1 MIEMYQNL
9 TRKCSWKNKKIKLR
23 KHTNLQQWRGGTIAR
38 KLAPAHY
45 LVTAKICTNGK
56 IWRFTQPS
64 SPTKIKGGCLEG
76 KPIHF
81 LAKKNFSIYFHL
93 PIVIEGGCFGQRRQV
108 ERRKSSG
115 KWELLNS
122 SSSPSSAL
130 SPLATGSHLFFS
142 GFRPSCPPMVMA
154 APSPS
159 PTLTIHQ
166 PLPCADMWPKT
177 NYASSITWV
186 FYQGYPSSTIHTA
199 KSHKW
204 WLYFTNSLNFLN
216 LDLKRWISV
225 THLVLQHCVTTGG
238 TCQLETKPSQSNW
251 ANIVRKIFSNIY
263 KYFPM
268 WGVSDFTISVSCRW
282 LNHLFPEISI
292 PWKIPLAE
300 ILKNKF
306 PLRQNYHN
314 GIFDSDDESADQSL

>member
-1 MIEMYQNL
+1 MFL
-9 TRKCSWKNKKIKLR
+9 KKKTFLR

-76 KPIHF
+76 KPTHF
-81 LAKKNFSIYFHL
+81 LAKKTFWTYFHL
-93 PIVIEGGCFGQRRQV
+93 SIVIEGGCFGQRRQV

-115 KWELLNS
+115 KWELHN

-159 PTLTIHQ
+159 PTLTITYHHHHHHHHLRSPSTSRFHVRTCDQ
-166 PLPCADMWPKT
+166 KLTTRSPSLGCFIKATPHPP
-177 NYASSITWV
+177 SILQKATSD
-186 FYQGYPSSTIHTA
+186 GYI
-199 KSHKW
+199 
-204 WLYFTNSLNFLN
+204 LQFT
-216 LDLKRWISV
+216 V
-225 THLVLQHCVTTGG
+225 
-238 TCQLETKPSQSNW
+238 
-251 ANIVRKIFSNIY
+251 
-263 KYFPM
+263 
-268 WGVSDFTISVSCRW
+268 
-282 LNHLFPEISI
+282 
-292 PWKIPLAE
+292 
-300 ILKNKF
+300 
-306 PLRQNYHN
+306 
-314 GIFDSDDESADQSL
+314 

>member
-1 MIEMYQNL
+1 MSAPPLPLFCPLSSCYWQPPL
-9 TRKCSWKNKKIKLR
+9 LLR
-23 KHTNLQQWRGGTIAR
+23 IPTFLPTNGDAGTITITY
-38 KLAPAHY
+38 AHY
-45 LVTAKICTNGK
+45 
-56 IWRFTQPS
+56 QP
-64 SPTKIKGGCLEG
+64 P
-76 KPIHF
+76 
-81 LAKKNFSIYFHL
+81 
-93 PIVIEGGCFGQRRQV
+93 
-108 ERRKSSG
+108 
-115 KWELLNS
+115 
-122 SSSPSSAL
+122 
-130 SPLATGSHLFFS
+130 
-142 GFRPSCPPMVMA
+142 
-154 APSPS
+154 
-159 PTLTIHQ
+159 
-166 PLPCADMWPKT
+166 PCADMWPKT
-177 NYASSITWV
+177 YYASSITWV

-204 WLYFTNSLNFLN
+204 WLYFTVYSLNFLN

-300 ILKNKF
+300 ILKRKYSAQTQLSQWNF
-306 PLRQNYHN
+306 WQRRWECRPILVNCHFFAMLIWN
-314 GIFDSDDESADQSL
+314 GGSS